1 MTEPKPVPR
10 EVQARIVEDL
20 ARGHRSIASIAA
32 RHHVPADLVFK
43 LRDLHGPG
51 LADLSEA
58 ARKLRRPGGHPADT
72 TEPDAGPVPAPV
84 EALSWKRYHDG
95 LTSEERRTCRAWAGL
110 PVNSRQAPKDARDRW
125 VAAGRP
131 QAEEPNNIPAP
142 DHAAAIQGPAPMV
155 EPVAPGVVDIVWPDP
170 AAEPPLDT
178 SSQRYEAAAAVLD
191 AVPDVD
197 AAAVAVLDDG
207 LTVDDEDDV
216 IDAPIVCAACEEP
229 LPDPTAD
236 GCPSCDA
243 QFERIQADKHA
254 EWSEFYAECL
264 TVPELATE
272 CVAVAA
278 AVYRLRDAHAEHLH
292 REQLVQRVQD
302 AIKPHLHLTLN
313 QVRLVLDAIEAA

>member
-58 ARKLRRPGGHPADT
+58 ARKLRRPGGRPADT
-72 TEPDAGPVPAPV
+72 TEHEATPEPAPV
-84 EALSWKRYHDG
+84 EALSWKRYQDG

-110 PVNSRQAPKDARDRW
+110 PVNSRQVPKDARDRW

-131 QAEEPNNIPAP
+131 QVEEPNNISAP
-142 DHAAAIQGPAPMV
+142 DHAAAIQGPAPTM
-155 EPVAPGVVDIVWPDP
+155 EPEPDP
-170 AAEPPLDT
+170 EPIAAQE
-178 SSQRYEAAAAVLD
+178 QQ
-191 AVPDVD
+191 PD
-197 AAAVAVLDDG
+197 
-207 LTVDDEDDV
+207 DDV
-216 IDAPIVCAACEEP
+216 IDALIVCGACEEP

-243 QFERIQADKHA
+243 EFERVQADKHA
-254 EWSEFYAECL
+254 EWATFYAECL
-264 TVPELATE
+264 TIPELATE
-272 CVAVAA
+272 CEAVAA
-278 AVYRLRDAHAEHLH
+278 AVYRLRDTHAEHLH
-292 REQLVQRVQD
+292 REQLVQRVRD
-302 AIKPHLHLTLN
+302 AIRPHLHLTID

>member
-58 ARKLRRPGGHPADT
+58 ARKLRRPGGRPADAT
-72 TEPDAGPVPAPV
+72 GHEATPEPAPV
-84 EALSWKRYHDG
+84 EVRGATPRRFRRGYQDG

-131 QAEEPNNIPAP
+131 QA
-142 DHAAAIQGPAPMV
+142 
-155 EPVAPGVVDIVWPDP
+155 
-170 AAEPPLDT
+170 
-178 SSQRYEAAAAVLD
+178 
-191 AVPDVD
+191 
-197 AAAVAVLDDG
+197 
-207 LTVDDEDDV
+207 
-216 IDAPIVCAACEEP
+216 APIVCGACGEP
-229 LPDPTAD
+229 LPDATAD
-236 GCPSCDA
+236 GCPFCDA
-243 QFERIQADKHA
+243 EFERVQADKHA
-254 EWSEFYAECL
+254 EWSEFYVRCL
-264 TVPELATE
+264 TIPESATE
-272 CVAVAA
+272 CEAVAA

>member
-1 MTEPKPVPR
+1 MTEPKPVHR

-58 ARKLRRPGGHPADT
+58 ARKLRRPGGRPADT
-72 TEPDAGPVPAPV
+72 TGHEATPEPAPV
-84 EALSWKRYHDG
+84 EALSWQRYQDG

-110 PVNSRQAPKDARDRW
+110 PVNSRQVPKDARDRW

-131 QAEEPNNIPAP
+131 QVEE
-142 DHAAAIQGPAPMV
+142 QGPAPTV
-155 EPVAPGVVDIVWPDP
+155 EPVAPGVVEIVWPDP

-178 SSQRYEAAAAVLD
+178 SSQRYEAAAALLD

-207 LTVDDEDDV
+207 LTVDDEDD
-216 IDAPIVCAACEEP
+216 DAPAITCESCGDPLADTTVDVC
-229 LPDPTAD
+229 PD
-236 GCPSCDA
+236 CDA
-243 QFERIQADKHA
+243 ESEQVSELAVHL
-254 EWSEFYAECL
+254 EWATFYAECL
-264 TVPELATE
+264 AIPELATE
-272 CVAVAA
+272 CDAVAA

-302 AIKPHLHLTLN
+302 AIKPQGLHLTLN